1 MRQETMKIAKAFKQG
16 KKASAARTF
25 TDGHTVFLHGNRIAY
40 IDDKGNLCITLAG
53 WPTVTTRDRINGIL
67 DVFGLTRWGVAQ
79 RNHKQ
84 YLVKDGKPFMEI
96 SKDSITCMGDV
107 T

>member
-16 KKASAARTF
+16 EKAAAARTS
-25 TDGHTVFLHGNRIAY
+25 TDGQTVWLHGNRIAY
-40 IDDKGNLCITLAG
+40 RDENNNLCITLAG
-53 WPTVTTRDRINGIL
+53 WPTVTTRERINGIL
-67 DVFGLTRWGVAQ
+67 DVFGFTRWGVAQ